1 MAEINTKIDYAPGA
15 AKVEQSSKSNPT
27 HTKREQIINI
37 FMSKSEINK
46 TKRKRNEKA
55 LKKICKYWR
64 ISKAFVTN
72 SQLAEHRIPAPSH
85 RPFPLPT
92 AEAFTHT

>member
-1 MAEINTKIDYAPGA
+1 MAEINTKIDNAPGA

-55 LKKICKYWR
+55 
-64 ISKAFVTN
+64 
-72 SQLAEHRIPAPSH
+72 
-85 RPFPLPT
+85 
-92 AEAFTHT
+92 